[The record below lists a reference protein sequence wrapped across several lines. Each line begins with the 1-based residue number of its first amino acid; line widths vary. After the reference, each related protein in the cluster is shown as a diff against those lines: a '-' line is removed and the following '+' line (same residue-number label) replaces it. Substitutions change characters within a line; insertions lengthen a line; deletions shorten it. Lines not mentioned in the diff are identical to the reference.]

1 MTDDRNPRIAAFDE
15 KYGALGELVR
25 RSIAMVGVAGQS
37 RDAARVAQE
46 RKRHA
51 AMMKA
56 IEQLLAALPD

>member
-15 KYGALGELVR
+15 KYGVLGGLVR

-37 RDAARVAQE
+37 RNATRVAQE
-46 RKRHA
+46 RERHA